1 MPTLQKIS
9 RRESA
14 SFDLANT
21 LRPTVTRL
29 ARRLRQ
35 QDRTGL
41 GPTITAALSSI
52 YKHGGLTHGELA
64 AIEQVA
70 PPTITSIVGKMEA
83 LGLVTR
89 ETDTN
94 DRRVTRIRIT
104 PAGVDQLDEVR
115 NRRTSWLASQLSS
128 LTDDERARLS
138 AAADVLAKIVD
149 NVEGSA

>member
-1 MPTLQKIS
+1 MPTLQKAS

-14 SFDLANT
+14 SFELANA
-21 LRPTVTRL
+21 LRPTVARL

-35 QDRTGL
+35 QDHTGL
-41 GPTITAALSSI
+41 GSTITAALSSI
-52 YKHGGLTHGELA
+52 AKHDGPTHGELA

-70 PPTITSIVGKMEA
+70 PPTITAIVGKMET

-89 ETDTN
+89 ETDAN

-104 PAGVDQLDEVR
+104 AAGIDQLDEVR

-128 LTDDERARLS
+128 LTDDERKRL
-138 AAADVLAKIVD
+138 ADAVDVLAKLA
-149 NVEGSA
+149 GGPA